1 MSSFDGS
8 EPVDFAYLE
17 GFMAGDVGIVL
28 EVLELFRQQ
37 ATGWVES
44 LDAPAQSRR
53 EVAHTIKGAGRGIG
67 ARTLGDLAD
76 VAEFG
81 GEADVPALRA
91 ELIRVVA
98 AIDAYRAAKSG

>member
-1 MSSFDGS
+1 MSSSGGF

-17 GFMAGDVGIVL
+17 GFLGGDVAIAL
-28 EVLELFRQQ
+28 EVLELFRRQ
-37 ATGWVES
+37 ATGWVEA
-44 LDAPAQSRR
+44 LAAPADGWR

-81 GEADVPALRA
+81 GEADVPPLRA
-91 ELIRVVA
+91 ELIRVVE
-98 AIDAYRAAKSG
+98 AIEAYRAARSA